1 MKEKICNRIREAM
14 RIRSLKQSELV
25 EKTGIGKSSI
35 STYLSGEYEPK
46 QKNIYKIA
54 EALDVSEAWLM
65 GYDVPLERELTTNKL
80 KEDESRFVRE
90 YRKLN
95 HLGKQEAIKRVEELT
110 YVDKY
115 IKNNEIC
122 AMVAEEKEVYST
134 STCHSDNK
142 EKLNIIREG
151 IKNDKKASEILGD
164 AFDNV
169 AAHGDDLTDEEMEQ
183 MCKMVLEDIMKELE

>member
-1 MKEKICNRIREAM
+1 MKEKICNRIREGM

-65 GYDVPLERELTTNKL
+65 GYDVPLERKLTNNEL

-110 YVDKY
+110 YINKY
-115 IKNNEIC
+115 IKNDEMC
-122 AMVAEEKEVYST
+122 AMVAEEKEDYLMPIA
-134 STCHSDNK
+134 CHN
-142 EKLNIIREG
+142 
-151 IKNDKKASEILGD
+151 
-164 AFDNV
+164 
-169 AAHGDDLTDEEMEQ
+169 DDLTEDEKSEMDRRIE
-183 MCKMVLEDIMKELE
+183 EYMKNRK